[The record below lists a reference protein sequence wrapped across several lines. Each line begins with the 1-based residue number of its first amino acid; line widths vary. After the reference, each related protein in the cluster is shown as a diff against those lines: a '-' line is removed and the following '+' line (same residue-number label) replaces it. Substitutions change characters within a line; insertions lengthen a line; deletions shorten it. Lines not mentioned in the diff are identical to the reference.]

1 MVIAG
6 TECLCRVHMDWKAS
20 IHVWFKVNSLCYK
33 KTCSLKKFEVV
44 L

>member
-6 TECLCRVHMDWKAS
+6 TECLCRVHMD
-20 IHVWFKVNSLCYK
+20 WFKVNSLCYK